1 MNEFSLVRDDGVW
14 ELIPGSPFKYP
25 AGLLLISTAPLLEKE
40 GHTSFKT
47 LVTDIYDPLSIDR
60 PGFWTGLSADDDPM
74 DAGKVE
80 VGKRTKKGLQREKPG
95 RCVGQSEM
103 VYSAHYAQVFDTR
116 THPDVLRPRKLTA
129 HLGNTLRTLRQDLK
143 LVLGTLHHNV
153 EHAVDEIIRHVRMKQ
168 VTHRVYEDFSRFL
181 PREWDVKHM
190 LVERNLEAIPVVGLS
205 HSPQPLRH
213 RFSVTMLAAS
223 AHLCTAR
230 ERIPCGFSP
239 LNS

>member
-1 MNEFSLVRDDGVW
+1 MNEFSLVRDDGLW

-153 EHAVDEIIRHVRMKQ
+153 EHAVDEIIRHV
-168 VTHRVYEDFSRFL
+168 
-181 PREWDVKHM
+181 KHM
-190 LVERNLEAIPVVGLS
+190 LVKCDLKPIPIVGATHRLEPLS
-205 HSPQPLRH
+205 HAI
-213 RFSVTMLAAS
+213 SVAIFAAS
-223 AHLCTAR
+223 AQLRASR
-230 ERIPCGFSP
+230 
-239 LNS
+239 